1 MGVVYL
7 ARQAALDR
15 DVALKR
21 LDLDPDA
28 LLAQRFVR
36 EAHLAAALDHPN
48 VVTVYDFFEYDGV
61 PYIAMEYVA
70 GGSLRP
76 FVGRLAMPQVFR
88 VLEGVLT
95 GLGHAEERGVAH
107 RDLKPE
113 NILLTPRGGV
123 KLADFG
129 IARAYNAV
137 TAPLTSTSSAIGTPA
152 YMAPEQAQSQPL
164 GPYTDVYAV
173 GVIAYELL
181 AGRQPFEGS
190 TPVAVLYQHVHT
202 PPPPLA
208 DHAPDV
214 PPRVREWVDWLLAKD
229 PSRRPASATAAWE
242 SLEEIA
248 VDGLGPYWR
257 RAGGIAA
264 PPRAPED
271 DPAVAAAAETTAD
284 SPPPAPTVV
293 EPDRRVATARP
304 HAGIS
309 RRRVAAAAA
318 VTVTA
323 ALLALVVL
331 RPDDPARS
339 PASHTV
345 TPFDFDGDG
354 REELVL
360 ALPGSA
366 RRGGGVASGVVL
378 VHEGPGVSES
388 AVITAADVGV
398 PRPFRDSDRFGA
410 GLASADF
417 DRDGR
422 ADLAIGAPGRELV
435 ALAYGT
441 PAGLDGKRSQRID
454 ATATRLPPGGG
465 RYGLGLAAGDLNAD
479 GFGDLVIGTP
489 GRSPTRPGVGALQI
503 VFGSPA
509 GLDVSR
515 ARTIPPPGEPLA
527 DFGNRVRVGDIDD
540 DGHVDVI
547 AGAPDRLSAAASG
560 HLTYCPGTRR
570 GPTGCERLGVTAD
583 GGTSSLAIADVN
595 ADGYEDIVQGDGT
608 GEPAD
613 GGEVRLWLGGPR
625 GPSARPTAI
634 DQDSRYVRG
643 VDEAGDGFG
652 TIVDVGDVDSDGF
665 ADMVVAAPYK
675 HRGAG
680 AVTIIRGGRRGY
692 ALSGSS
698 TWDKRQPG
706 VPGTAA
712 ADDRFGSALGLLR
725 LTDDDRLDLVV
736 ISGGATRLGAAVT
749 LIEGDVGV
757 FAPSEARATRLRLA
771 DQVEPEGIESL
782 RIGRPGR
789 QPSPH

>member
-1 MGVVYL
+1 MVYL

-15 DVALKR
+15 EVALKR
-21 LDLDPDA
+21 LDFDRDA

-36 EAHLAAALDHPN
+36 EARLAAALDHPN
-48 VVTVYDFFEYDGV
+48 VVTVFDFFEYDGV

-76 FVGRLAMPQVFR
+76 FVGRLALPQVFR

-113 NILLTPRGGV
+113 NILLTPRGGI

-137 TAPLTSTSSAIGTPA
+137 TAPLTSTGSAIGTPA
-152 YMAPEQAQSQPL
+152 YMSPEQAQSEPL

-181 AGRQPFEGS
+181 AGRQPFEGT

-202 PPPPLA
+202 PPPPLT

-214 PPRVREWVDWLLAKD
+214 PSRVREWVNWLLAKD

-242 SLEEIA
+242 ALEEIA

-264 PPRAPED
+264 PPRAPDD
-271 DPAVAAAAETTAD
+271 DPPVAAAAGTTAD

-293 EPDRRVATARP
+293 EPDRRTATARP
-304 HAGIS
+304 RDGIS
-309 RRRVAAAAA
+309 RRGVAAAAA

-323 ALLALVVL
+323 ALLALVLL
-331 RPDDPARS
+331 RPDDDARS
-339 PASHTV
+339 PASRTV

-366 RRGGGVASGVVL
+366 RRGAGVGSGVVL
-378 VHEGPGVSES
+378 VHEGPGASES

-398 PRPFRDSDRFGA
+398 PGPFRDSDRFGA

-417 DRDGR
+417 DSDGR

-441 PAGLDGKRSQRID
+441 PAGLDGGRNQRID

-465 RYGLGLAAGDLNAD
+465 RYGLGLAAGDLDGN

-489 GRSPTRPGVGALQI
+489 GRSPARPGDGVLQI
-503 VFGSPA
+503 IFGSPA

-540 DGHVDVI
+540 DGHIDVI
-547 AGAPDRLSAAASG
+547 AGAPDRLSAEESG
-560 HLTYCPGTRR
+560 HLAYCPGTRR
-570 GPTGCERLGVTAD
+570 GPTRCERLGITAD

-595 ADGYEDIVQGDGT
+595 GDGYEDIVQGDGT
-608 GEPAD
+608 GEPDD
-613 GGEVRLWLGGPR
+613 GGEVRLWRGGPR
-625 GPSARPTAI
+625 GPSTRPTVI
-634 DQDSRYVRG
+634 DQDSPNVRG
-643 VDEAGDGFG
+643 VDEPGDGFG

-675 HRGAG
+675 RRGAG

-692 ALSGSS
+692 ALTGSS
-698 TWDKRQPG
+698 TWDRGQPG
-706 VPGTAA
+706 VPG
-712 ADDRFGSALGLLR
+712 DDLPNDGFGSALGLLR
-725 LTDDDRLDLVV
+725 LTADDRLDLVV
-736 ISGGATRLGAAVT
+736 ISGGAARLGDAVT

-757 FAPSEARATRLRLA
+757 FAPSEARASRLRLA
-771 DQVEPEGIESL
+771 DQVEPVGIESL